1 MRAVPPRA
9 GRAEVHLSA
18 LLRKRSR
25 LHARW
30 ARRPAVTSPSP
41 RAARV
46 RTADSHTTLQ
56 RCSSSTTLPLPPSI
70 HPHKCQP
77 QTFTPQSLELNWA
90 PAARAK
96 NVAVPFWK
104 KKKKKTRKRFKST
117 FLHFASDYDQITRFI
132 LTWRWSWCYSYTT
145 PLFARVFQAR
155 RWRWHLYEMWS
166 FLTFLIM
173 QQSFSSHAGK
183 DKPGYFNPC
192 HDRFLI
198 PKQLVV
204 MPKPNHTT
212 HLGEMSRKASA
223 VSTHPWFCRNVQY
236 QHFFLEAWSLL
247 PVKFKHSRMAF
258 KVCSRIDNLSDKSS
272 WMHFFKGLISPY
284 LTNHLKHLA

>member
-1 MRAVPPRA
+1 MKQKQLTSLIRYEGGISLCLVSIISSSSSTEEHACAHYIRAGLRDRNCNLTLEKSCTMRAVPPRA

-104 KKKKKTRKRFKST
+104 KKKKKHGNVSNQRFYTLHQIMIRLHVLFLPEGDRGVTATR
-117 FLHFASDYDQITRFI
+117 HH
-132 LTWRWSWCYSYTT
+132 C
-145 PLFARVFQAR
+145 
-155 RWRWHLYEMWS
+155 
-166 FLTFLIM
+166 
-173 QQSFSSHAGK
+173 
-183 DKPGYFNPC
+183 
-192 HDRFLI
+192 
-198 PKQLVV
+198 
-204 MPKPNHTT
+204 
-212 HLGEMSRKASA
+212 
-223 VSTHPWFCRNVQY
+223 
-236 QHFFLEAWSLL
+236 SL
-247 PVKFKHSRMAF
+247 
-258 KVCSRIDNLSDKSS
+258 VCSRPDDEGGIY
-272 WMHFFKGLISPY
+272 MRC
-284 LTNHLKHLA
+284 